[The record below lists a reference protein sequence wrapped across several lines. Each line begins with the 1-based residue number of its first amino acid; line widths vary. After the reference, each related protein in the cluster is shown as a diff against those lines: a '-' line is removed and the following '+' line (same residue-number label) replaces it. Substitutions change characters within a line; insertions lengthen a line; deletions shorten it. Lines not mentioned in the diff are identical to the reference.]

1 MRKPF
6 IFRLHEADK
15 GDNPQVGTS
24 PAETSTTVTEPA
36 KTEKTFTQ
44 ADVDKIVSERLEREK
59 RKATDAANKA
69 KEEAEQKA
77 LAEQGEWKT
86 LAEKYQGEIQSL
98 TATLESQ
105 KAHEKTIERLTS
117 VLKSRLETDRKG
129 LPEPILK
136 LLDRLDVADQME
148 WLASNPDMLK
158 SAKDQTVG
166 TPPRSQG
173 SKGQPTSIQLPERR
187 KITI

>member
-6 IFRLHEADK
+6 IFRLHEADP
-15 GDNPQVGTS
+15 GTPSGGNPAD
-24 PAETSTTVTEPA
+24 PPTSTGNDPV

-59 RKATDAANKA
+59 RKATEQATKA

-86 LAEKYQGEIQSL
+86 LAEKYQAEL
-98 TATLESQ
+98 ATATATIESQ
-105 KAHEKTIERLTS
+105 KAHEKTIERYKE
-117 VLKSRLETDRKG
+117 VLQKRLDMDMRG
-129 LPEPILK
+129 LPDAIVALLK
-136 LLDRLDVADQME
+136 KQDVADQME

-166 TPPRSQG
+166 TPPRVAG
-173 SKGQPTSIQLPERR
+173 SKGQPTPIQLPER
-187 KITI
+187 KYSL

>member
-1 MRKPF
+1 MLRGF
-6 IFRLHEADK
+6 WSHHRMYEADK
-15 GDNPQVGTS
+15 GDPSGGN
-24 PAETSTTVTEPA
+24 PAEPSTSTVTEPA

-44 ADVDKIVSERLEREK
+44 AEVDKIIDERLARAK
-59 RKATDAANKA
+59 RKAEDEATKA
-69 KEEAEQKA
+69 KTEAEQKA

-86 LAEKYQGEIQSL
+86 LAEKYQGEIKDL

-117 VLKSRLETDRKG
+117 VLKSRLEADRKG

-158 SAKDQTVG
+158 TAKDQTVG
-166 TPPRSQG
+166 TPSRHVS
-173 SKGQPTSIQLPERR
+173 SKGQPTPIPLPER
-187 KITI
+187 KYSL